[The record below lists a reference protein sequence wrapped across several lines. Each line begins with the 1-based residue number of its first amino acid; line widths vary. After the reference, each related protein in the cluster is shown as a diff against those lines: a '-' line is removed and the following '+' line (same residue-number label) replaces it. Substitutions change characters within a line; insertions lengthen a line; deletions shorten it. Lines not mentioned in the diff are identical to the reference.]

1 MHAIELLLLQT
12 RQHHAALGRAT
23 DVSPADA
30 LWSPDGARPSI
41 AWLLDHLERETATSA
56 RAITGTVARADVP
69 HERPAWDVLR
79 ERWRATSAATLDALE
94 RLAPE
99 DLERPPAIEL
109 VPAFRAS
116 HATRARFW
124 SGHVFHLAYHLGQ
137 IGALRAALGL
147 GWWDAGGARE

>member
-12 RQHHAALGRAT
+12 RQQHEALARAT
-23 DVSPADA
+23 DVAPEDA

-41 AWLLDHLERETATSA
+41 AWLLDHLERETVTSA
-56 RAITGTVARADVP
+56 EAITGTAPRASVPESPPPWSELRAR
-69 HERPAWDVLR
+69 WL
-79 ERWRATSAATLDALE
+79 ATSAATLRALE

-137 IGALRAALGL
+137 IGSLRAARGL
-147 GWWDAGGARE
+147 GWWSAE